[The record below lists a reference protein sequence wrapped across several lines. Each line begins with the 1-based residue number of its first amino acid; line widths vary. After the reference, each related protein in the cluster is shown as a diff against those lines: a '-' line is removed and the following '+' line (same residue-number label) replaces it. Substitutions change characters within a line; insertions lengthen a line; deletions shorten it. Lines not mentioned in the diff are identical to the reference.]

1 MKPTN
6 KRPGF
11 VTDEAIEHIRT
22 ARAEIRKSIEALFPP
37 GFIARRRAAR
47 KEMLLAFRSI
57 VDAAIDR
64 IDKQE

>member
-6 KRPGF
+6 KRPEF
-11 VTDEAIEHIRT
+11 VTDEAVEHMRT
-22 ARAEIRKSIEALFPP
+22 ARAEMRKSIEALFPP

>member
-6 KRPGF
+6 KRPEF
-11 VTDEAIEHIRT
+11 VTDEAIEHMRT
-22 ARAEIRKSIEALFPP
+22 ARTEMRKSIEALFPP

-47 KEMLLAFRSI
+47 KEILLAFRSI

>member
-6 KRPGF
+6 KRPEF

-22 ARAEIRKSIEALFPP
+22 ARAEMRKSIEALFPP

>member
-6 KRPGF
+6 KRPEF
-11 VTDEAIEHIRT
+11 VTDEAIEHMRT
-22 ARAEIRKSIEALFPP
+22 ARAEMRKSIEALFPP

-57 VDAAIDR
+57 VDAALER
-64 IDKQE
+64 IEKHE

>member
-6 KRPGF
+6 KRPEF
-11 VTDEAIEHIRT
+11 VTDEAIEHMRT
-22 ARAEIRKSIEALFPP
+22 ARAEMRKSIEALFPP

-64 IDKQE
+64 IDKEE

>member
-6 KRPGF
+6 KRPEF
-11 VTDEAIEHIRT
+11 VTDEAIEHMRT
-22 ARAEIRKSIEALFPP
+22 ARAEMRKSIEALFPP
-37 GFIARRRAAR
+37 GFITRRRAAR

-64 IDKQE
+64 INKQE

>member
-6 KRPGF
+6 KRPEF
-11 VTDEAIEHIRT
+11 VTDEAIEHMRT
-22 ARAEIRKSIEALFPP
+22 ARAEMRKSIEALFPP